1 MHKGYYIKNVVKSTF
16 LVVPCIGI
24 IFGIGMVMVSSQN
37 TVSLFSGWFVY
48 TVVSLFLTS
57 KVLHLYERISQLEEG
72 R

>member
-16 LVVPCIGI
+16 LVVPCIGV
-24 IFGIGMVMVSSQN
+24 IFGIGMLMVSSQN